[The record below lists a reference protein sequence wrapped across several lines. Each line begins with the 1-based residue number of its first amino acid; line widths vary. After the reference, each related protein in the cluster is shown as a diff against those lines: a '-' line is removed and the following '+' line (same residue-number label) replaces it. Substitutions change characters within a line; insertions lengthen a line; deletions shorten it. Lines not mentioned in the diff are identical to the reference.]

1 MTSAVAPVH
10 NGFAGLSGRLEQGD
24 GRGAG
29 EESCAVR
36 AHRFE
41 FFYSRF
47 QISLH
52 LTPPLSPVIALF
64 KVRTLQESLPRNLIF
79 ASEAHMKSETISL

>member
-1 MTSAVAPVH
+1 MTRAVAPVH
-10 NGFAGLSGRLEQGD
+10 NGFSGLSGRSGQGD

-47 QISLH
+47 RSRFQISLH
-52 LTPPLSPVIALF
+52 PC
-64 KVRTLQESLPRNLIF
+64 LQ
-79 ASEAHMKSETISL
+79 